1 MAIEAGPRI
10 VTNGLVYDLDVAV
23 SRSYSGSGLT
33 VYDAE
38 TSAIGGTLVNG
49 VTYSSSNL
57 GYFSFDGVNDYILVP
72 SSYIPTGNEVTICVW
87 NYGTVAVVQSVFS
100 AMLAD
105 NTRILNIHLPWSDSV
120 VYWDAG
126 SSAGSYDRINTA
138 VLSNSQWQGWH
149 FWAFTKNAT
158 TGSMEIYLD
167 GILNVSGTSKTRT
180 LSTTYEAYI
189 GKFQVSSSVYHNGR
203 VAQFLIYNRSLT
215 SSEIVQNYNTTK
227 RRYGL

>member
-1 MAIEAGPRI
+1 MSVKAGPRI
-10 VTNGLVYDLDVAV
+10 VSSSLIYDLDVAV
-23 SRSYSGSGLT
+23 LRSYSGSGVT

-49 VTYSSSNL
+49 VTYSSNNL
-57 GYFSFDGVNDYILVP
+57 GYFSFDGVNDFILVP
-72 SSYIPTGNEVTICVW
+72 SSYIPTGNEVTICLW
-87 NYGTVAVVQSVFS
+87 NYGTSAVVQSVFS
-100 AMLAD
+100 SMLAD

-138 VLSNSQWQGWH
+138 VLTNSQWQGWH

-158 TGSMEIYLD
+158 TGIMEIYLD
-167 GILNVSGTSKTRT
+167 GVLNVSGTSKTRT

-189 GKFQVSSSVYHNGR
+189 GKFQVTSSVYHNGR
-203 VAQFLIYNRSLT
+203 IAQFLIYDRSL
-215 SSEIVQNYNTTK
+215 SAQEILQNYNATK
-227 RRYGL
+227 KRYGL